1 MPRSTKALEDQDS
14 PYLNVLLMASLHRG
28 PMARAGASVIP
39 FPEHA
44 HQRPSG
50 YPPLDLC
57 RWRARYAAGS

>member
-1 MPRSTKALEDQDS
+1 
-14 PYLNVLLMASLHRG
+14 
-28 PMARAGASVIP
+28 MARAGASVIP